1 MQKATKELKE
11 KMSVKMEGAKK
22 NKEDIKINE
31 LRRLHEITQRGLSK
45 TSNVE
50 QLRVRH
56 IDSD

>member
-50 QLRVRH
+50 
-56 IDSD
+56 